1 MCLNMQADHHQ
12 ARSTTPPRLQT
23 LATMAGLLERLDR
36 QPLTASPAQ
45 YRAVA
50 QQVSRL
56 LGEAEPGAELN
67 ALLEIA
73 PATAELYEN
82 LRYEHAG
89 LCRTPLHRALNAEL
103 DATAAIATARAKKG

>member
-1 MCLNMQADHHQ
+1 MQANHHPT
-12 ARSTTPPRLQT
+12 RNTTPPRLQT
-23 LATMAGLLERLDR
+23 LAAMAGLLERLDR
-36 QPLTASPAQ
+36 QPLTASAAQ

-50 QQVSRL
+50 QQVTRL

-67 ALLEIA
+67 ALLDIA

-89 LCRTPLHRALNAEL
+89 LCRAPLHHALNTEL
-103 DATAAIATARAKKG
+103 DATALIGRARARG